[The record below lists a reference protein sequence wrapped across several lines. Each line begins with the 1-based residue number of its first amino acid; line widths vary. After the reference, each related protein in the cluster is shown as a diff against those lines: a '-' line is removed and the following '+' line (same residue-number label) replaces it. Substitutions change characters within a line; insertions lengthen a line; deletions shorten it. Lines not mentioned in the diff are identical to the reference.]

1 MRIVVDTNRIIA
13 ALIRNGV
20 SRTII
25 MNDSFE
31 FFTPDFTLTEIN
43 KYENDI
49 INKAKITHEELKIL
63 REIIFERI
71 EIVSIEEYFSFLE
84 TSKELISDSKDT
96 PFVALALSK
105 NVDGIWSNDAHFLK
119 QDKIKIFKTEEL
131 FNMFR
136 NYDENYWDF

>member
-43 KYENDI
+43 KYENDK

-136 NYDENYWDF
+136 NYDENY

>member
-136 NYDENYWDF
+136 NYDENY